1 MTQGEFSGL
10 TALVTGGSI
19 GIGAET
25 AVGLAR
31 GGAHVLIH
39 YNTSADEAADV
50 LSRVRTA
57 GGDGEL
63 LKADLGTRPG
73 VEAFCESIKDREID
87 ILVNNAGSLVE
98 RRKILEFTWDLYE
111 RVMMLNITSAFF
123 VTQAMLG
130 KMAAR
135 GRGVVVNV
143 GSIAG
148 RTGGGVG
155 ASVYATAKGAL
166 ETLTKA
172 QAKEFAPQG
181 VRVNGVSPGTVD
193 TKFHRQF
200 STAQMLEGVRAMTPV
215 GRLGTSEEIADVIVY
230 LCSEKAAFI
239 HGQMIEVNGGFYM
252 L

>member
-1 MTQGEFSGL
+1 
-10 TALVTGGSI
+10 
-19 GIGAET
+19 
-25 AVGLAR
+25 
-31 GGAHVLIH
+31 
-39 YNTSADEAADV
+39 
-50 LSRVRTA
+50 
-57 GGDGEL
+57 
-63 LKADLGTRPG
+63 
-73 VEAFCESIKDREID
+73 
-87 ILVNNAGSLVE
+87 VE